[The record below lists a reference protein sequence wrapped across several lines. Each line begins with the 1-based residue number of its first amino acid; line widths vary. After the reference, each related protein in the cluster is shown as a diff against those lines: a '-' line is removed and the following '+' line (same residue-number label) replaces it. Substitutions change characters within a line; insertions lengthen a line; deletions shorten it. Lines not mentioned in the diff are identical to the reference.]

1 MTDNYA
7 LGCMSGTSMSF
18 ILAALLVCA
27 MYTCD
32 SAERKGMCHEAWTY
46 TSTIAD
52 TLATIRRGCSLPPTR
67 TP

>member
-1 MTDNYA
+1 MTDNEVRDRIIVPA
-7 LGCMSGTSMSF
+7 
-18 ILAALLVCA
+18 LAALLVCA

-46 TSTIAD
+46 TSTTAD
-52 TLATIRRGCSLPPTR
+52 TLATVRRGCSLPPTR